1 MEFNF
6 KNIKK
11 EFLRVTLPDGSKIT
25 FGPPKWGVFKKL
37 QKLDIKTDG
46 DAFRVLAE
54 LLNTNMEGKKFTE
67 ASASETFDLAD
78 MYEFMTIYMEFLNKA
93 IDQKN

>member
-11 EFLRVTLPDGSKIT
+11 EFLRVTLPNGDKLT
-25 FGPPKWGVFKKL
+25 FGPPKWGIFKKF
-37 QKLDIKTDG
+37 QKLDIKSDA

-54 LLNTNMEGKKFTE
+54 IVSTNMEGKKITE
-67 ASASETFDLAD
+67 AEAAEMFDLAD
-78 MYEFMTIYMEFLNKA
+78 MYEFMTAYMEFLDKSIN
-93 IDQKN
+93 QKN